1 MLSEASGTPNKV
13 SPAPTPQQV
22 VLLLCRVKNVFAT
35 ISFYIFSMLEKQKSS
50 SQPKRAV
57 FRSRYPEL
65 GQMIEHQASG
75 GAWSLPKTTCRST
88 VNSNTKP
95 SPVRV
100 ENV

>member
-22 VLLLCRVKNVFAT
+22 VLLPRRVKNVFAT
-35 ISFYIFSMLEKQKSS
+35 NVLYTFSMLEKQKFS
-50 SQPKRAV
+50 SQLKPAV

-75 GAWSLPKTTCRST
+75 GVWSLPQTTCRST
-88 VNSNTKP
+88 VTLK
-95 SPVRV
+95 
-100 ENV
+100 